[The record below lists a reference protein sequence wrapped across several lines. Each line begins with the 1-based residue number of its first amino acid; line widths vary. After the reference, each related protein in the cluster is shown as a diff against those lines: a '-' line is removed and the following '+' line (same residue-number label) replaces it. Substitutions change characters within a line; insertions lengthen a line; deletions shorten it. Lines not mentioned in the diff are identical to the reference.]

1 MVVEIAES
9 VAFVVELGEREFL
22 FDVVLTDWTVGESIC
37 LSADLVQ
44 SRLLVR
50 HWWILS
56 AIQLSRL
63 RGRTGTARAPRTG
76 HQ

>member
-1 MVVEIAES
+1 MVVEIEEL
-9 VAFVVELGEREFL
+9 VEFGVELREMEFL
-22 FDVVLTDWTVGESIC
+22 FVVVLTGWTVSESIC

-56 AIQLSRL
+56 ATQAIR
-63 RGRTGTARAPRTG
+63 
-76 HQ
+76 